1 MKSKMKL
8 SGQLRSY
15 LRWPL
20 ILSIL
25 MLVMNIGMYFVDVM
39 AGMWFTLFFAVYVIA
54 AAVLYYRQRPQV
66 INELITF
73 ATEYGQVQ
81 KHLIQ
86 ELALPYAVM
95 DSQGKLLWVNKE
107 FTKITGKDTQYHK
120 CIATIFPE
128 LTVERLPKNEE
139 ETDINV
145 AYGEKNFRA
154 HVKSVCID
162 ELIQNSEMINTDI
175 KGYFIQALYLFDET
189 EVRRSLLTALVERKI
204 NKYFN
209 DLDGLVK
216 RYENDKYIVVMRRS
230 SLNELKEKKFDI
242 LEDVKTINIGNEMA
256 VTISMGIGADAGS
269 FAKNSEYAK
278 IAIDLAL
285 GRGGDQVVL
294 KDGSKIQYF
303 GGKTQA
309 VEKNTR
315 VKARVKAHALKE
327 FMNTKEKVVVMG
339 HRLPDAD
346 SFGAAIG
353 IYRAAKTLNKKA
365 YIVIDNPTSSII
377 PLMNTFRDNQDYE
390 ADMFVNNHE
399 AKEIMD
405 DNTLL
410 VVVDTNKPSITQC
423 EDLLY
428 MAKMIVV
435 LDHHRQGSD
444 TIRNSVLSYIEP
456 YASSASEMVA
466 EILQYFTEGIRIRN
480 VEADSIYAGIMIDTD
495 NFMQKTGVRTFEAA
509 AFLRRCGADVT
520 RVRKLF
526 REDMNDYKARGETI
540 RNAELFRGQFAISEC
555 PSDYVDS
562 PTVVGAQAANELL
575 NIVGVKASFVLTE
588 YKGVIYISARAI
600 DEVNV
605 QIIMERM
612 GGGGH
617 LNMAG
622 CQLETVDLEG
632 ARSLLKSTLTEMQDG
647 GEI

>member
-1 MKSKMKL
+1 M
-8 SGQLRSY
+8 
-15 LRWPL
+15 
-20 ILSIL
+20 
-25 MLVMNIGMYFVDVM
+25 
-39 AGMWFTLFFAVYVIA
+39 
-54 AAVLYYRQRPQV
+54 

-189 EVRRSLLTALVERKI
+189 ELREYMRKFEDETMVTGLLYLDNYDEALESVEEVRRSLLTALVERKI

-285 GRGGDQVVL
+285 GRGCDQVVL
-294 KDGSKIQYF
+294 KDG
-303 GGKTQA
+303 
-309 VEKNTR
+309 
-315 VKARVKAHALKE
+315 
-327 FMNTKEKVVVMG
+327 
-339 HRLPDAD
+339 
-346 SFGAAIG
+346 
-353 IYRAAKTLNKKA
+353 
-365 YIVIDNPTSSII
+365 
-377 PLMNTFRDNQDYE
+377 
-390 ADMFVNNHE
+390 
-399 AKEIMD
+399 
-405 DNTLL
+405 
-410 VVVDTNKPSITQC
+410 
-423 EDLLY
+423 
-428 MAKMIVV
+428 
-435 LDHHRQGSD
+435 
-444 TIRNSVLSYIEP
+444 
-456 YASSASEMVA
+456 
-466 EILQYFTEGIRIRN
+466 
-480 VEADSIYAGIMIDTD
+480 
-495 NFMQKTGVRTFEAA
+495 
-509 AFLRRCGADVT
+509 
-520 RVRKLF
+520 
-526 REDMNDYKARGETI
+526 
-540 RNAELFRGQFAISEC
+540 
-555 PSDYVDS
+555 
-562 PTVVGAQAANELL
+562 
-575 NIVGVKASFVLTE
+575 
-588 YKGVIYISARAI
+588 
-600 DEVNV
+600 
-605 QIIMERM
+605 
-612 GGGGH
+612 
-617 LNMAG
+617 
-622 CQLETVDLEG
+622 
-632 ARSLLKSTLTEMQDG
+632 
-647 GEI
+647 